1 MHAVGAVTIKAL
13 CVIEGFSDYFEEYSH
28 YFFFIINK
36 VCLNS
41 SGHFITCVVLLY
53 GCFFHYL
60 KIKKLKKPNK
70 THCCV
75 GLSSTS
81 ARADFFFSKFANKN
95 RDVFHFAIRLFIW
108 QVCVTSITPC
118 DWKPRVALVHR

>member
-81 ARADFFFSKFANKN
+81 ARADFFFQNSQTKIEMCFTLQS
-95 RDVFHFAIRLFIW
+95 VYLFGKSVLL
-108 QVCVTSITPC
+108 QSLRATENLGS
-118 DWKPRVALVHR
+118 L